1 MTIQELEQRLNDPQ
15 FLNPENGDLFYNVFI
30 YQYPADQEYAFREQ
44 IQLMRENLRARAKQ
58 VEPVMLNLYEQY
70 MTYLDQRR
78 FLKNPSMLRYLME
91 KEASGP
97 NEPATVQQIVQ
108 RNAQSKEFIEYL
120 HHWIDERI
128 ATQEREARTPYIFV
142 YGVGSIYPYF
152 RVNEFLTRYE
162 DSNETSRY
170 KIIVFYPGQQDG
182 NTFRLFGLL
191 PDSHTYRANLLL
203 ND

>member
-30 YQYPADQEYAFREQ
+30 YQYPADQEYAIREQ

-162 DSNETSRY
+162 DYNETSRY